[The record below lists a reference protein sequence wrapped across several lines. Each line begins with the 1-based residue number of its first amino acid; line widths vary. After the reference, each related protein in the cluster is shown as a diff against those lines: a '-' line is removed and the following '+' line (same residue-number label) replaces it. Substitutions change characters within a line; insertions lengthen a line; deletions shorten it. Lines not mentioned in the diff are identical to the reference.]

1 MVLPP
6 IAIAVIA
13 LLIICGFIFGYIL
26 GIGKKLKPDGFFK
39 VNTTDPDKD
48 VFTLELTCPIGEIP
62 TKEYIIFQVTNT
74 SSQEKP
80 FA

>member
-1 MVLPP
+1 MVLTP
-6 IAIAVIA
+6 AVIAVII
-13 LLIICGFIFGYIL
+13 LLIICGVIFGYIL
-26 GIGKKLKPDGFFK
+26 GTGKKLKPDGFFK

-62 TKEYIIFQVTNT
+62 TKEYVIFEVKNV

>member
-1 MVLPP
+1 MVLTPA
-6 IAIAVIA
+6 AIAVII
-13 LLIICGFIFGYIL
+13 LLIICGIIFGYIL
-26 GIGKKLKPDGFFK
+26 GTGKKLNPDGFFR
-39 VNTTDPDKD
+39 VDTTNPDKD

-62 TKEYIIFQVTNT
+62 TKKYVIFEVTNA